1 MAERIKQIP
10 KKLLEIWN
18 NWTKK
23 QKTVIVSAVAVFLV
37 AVVILAVVLN
47 QPNYQVLTTCKDYT
61 ELSEVT
67 ALLKSNSYDYK
78 VADNSLIVQVPKA
91 KLTDAKMLIA
101 SENIQSDGYSF
112 DDAMN
117 SSFTTTESDK
127 TKKYAHYLESK
138 LKSDLESMDGIKN
151 ATVNIQLADSTNS
164 FYTATSDASVGVT
177 LKLSKTMEDEK
188 AESIANFLAT
198 SVGNTNTDNIT
209 ILSSDGSTLYS
220 GANNSTVSGVSY
232 NSKLKYKERIE
243 NTTKNSLRQG
253 LLATG
258 LYDDAYITMNL
269 VLDWDAVNTIAK
281 QYTPADGQEQGLYS
295 ESYDETSVGTNG
307 ASGTPGTTS
316 NDDTTYE
323 VTDGT
328 SSTSTYEVH
337 KYAYLPNELVTT
349 TTKEPGS
356 IVTEEKYD
364 NIIALIKNVSEIKD
378 AAGQEITQP
387 FPEEQTEEAKEEKKE
402 TSAVS
407 QTAKPAAA
415 KPAAK
420 KPTSTGKTSGSVSHT
435 VRVDIEKLDV
445 LMNLVSELIIAKN
458 GLVSASHV
466 EGDEAAALNQSFTE
480 QIEYLE
486 RVTTNLHESVMKVR
500 MMPIESVFSRFPRMI
515 RDLNKK
521 LGKKMELYMSG
532 EDTELDRTVI
542 DEIGDPIMHLLR
554 NSADHGLES
563 AEIRKERGKSEVGS
577 IFLDAFQ
584 EGNNVVIEVRDDGNG
599 IDTEKVKAKA
609 VEKGTITQ
617 EQADVMTDKE
627 AIDLLFRPS
636 FSTAEKVT
644 DVSGRGVGLDVVKS
658 KIEALGGDVEVKT
671 KYGEGSTFSIR
682 LPLTLAIIQALMVK
696 LGDEKYAISL
706 GSIET
711 IEDIPVSDIKYV
723 HAKEVI
729 HLRGNVIPLIRLRD
743 LLDVPGEPEESEN
756 ITVVVV
762 RKGDK
767 QAGLVV
773 DSLIGQMEIVIK
785 SLGKYIR
792 INKMIS
798 GATILGDGSVALII
812 DANTLV

>member
-281 QYTPADGQEQGLYS
+281 QYTPGRSGQEQGLYS

-337 KYAYLPNELVTT
+337 
-349 TTKEPGS
+349 
-356 IVTEEKYD
+356 
-364 NIIALIKNVSEIKD
+364 
-378 AAGQEITQP
+378 
-387 FPEEQTEEAKEEKKE
+387 
-402 TSAVS
+402 TSMLTC
-407 QTAKPAAA
+407 Q
-415 KPAAK
+415 
-420 KPTSTGKTSGSVSHT
+420 
-435 VRVDIEKLDV
+435 
-445 LMNLVSELIIAKN
+445 MNW
-458 GLVSASHV
+458 
-466 EGDEAAALNQSFTE
+466 
-480 QIEYLE
+480 
-486 RVTTNLHESVMKVR
+486 
-500 MMPIESVFSRFPRMI
+500 
-515 RDLNKK
+515 
-521 LGKKMELYMSG
+521 
-532 EDTELDRTVI
+532 
-542 DEIGDPIMHLLR
+542 
-554 NSADHGLES
+554 
-563 AEIRKERGKSEVGS
+563 
-577 IFLDAFQ
+577 
-584 EGNNVVIEVRDDGNG
+584 
-599 IDTEKVKAKA
+599 
-609 VEKGTITQ
+609 
-617 EQADVMTDKE
+617 
-627 AIDLLFRPS
+627 
-636 FSTAEKVT
+636 
-644 DVSGRGVGLDVVKS
+644 
-658 KIEALGGDVEVKT
+658 
-671 KYGEGSTFSIR
+671 
-682 LPLTLAIIQALMVK
+682 
-696 LGDEKYAISL
+696 
-706 GSIET
+706 
-711 IEDIPVSDIKYV
+711 
-723 HAKEVI
+723 
-729 HLRGNVIPLIRLRD
+729 
-743 LLDVPGEPEESEN
+743 
-756 ITVVVV
+756 
-762 RKGDK
+762 
-767 QAGLVV
+767 
-773 DSLIGQMEIVIK
+773 
-785 SLGKYIR
+785 
-792 INKMIS
+792 
-798 GATILGDGSVALII
+798 
-812 DANTLV
+812 

>member
-1 MAERIKQIP
+1 MDVSQY
-10 KKLLEIWN
+10 LEIFLDESN
-18 NWTKK
+18 EHLQTLSDQLIILEKEPDNSDTINEIFRAAHSLKGMAGTMGYK
-23 QKTVIVSAVAVFLV
+23 RMQNLTHDMENVF
-37 AVVILAVVLN
+37 
-47 QPNYQVLTTCKDYT
+47 
-61 ELSEVT
+61 SEVRNGNMEVNSNLVDVLFQCLD
-67 ALLKSNSYDYK
+67 ALETY
-78 VADNSLIVQVPKA
+78 VDNIRETQDEGTDDNEPIIKA
-91 KLTDAKMLIA
+91 LNAFIA
-101 SENIQSDGYSF
+101 SEGKGNAAPAAKKEEASAATASAAPA
-112 DDAMN
+112 DDKDMPLAD
-117 SSFTTTESDK
+117 FE
-127 TKKYAHYLESK
+127 
-138 LKSDLESMDGIKN
+138 KN
-151 ATVNIQLADSTNS
+151 AVNEALKKNLHVYKIKV
-164 FYTATSDASVGVT
+164 SVDENCI
-177 LKLSKTMEDEK
+177 LKAARAFLVFKNLEGHGDIIKSEPSVQDIEDEK
-188 AESIANFLAT
+188 FDFDFSII
-198 SVGNTNTDNIT
+198 V
-209 ILSSDGSTLYS
+209 
-220 GANNSTVSGVSY
+220 
-232 NSKLKYKERIE
+232 
-243 NTTKNSLRQG
+243 
-253 LLATG
+253 
-258 LYDDAYITMNL
+258 
-269 VLDWDAVNTIAK
+269 
-281 QYTPADGQEQGLYS
+281 
-295 ESYDETSVGTNG
+295 
-307 ASGTPGTTS
+307 
-316 NDDTTYE
+316 
-323 VTDGT
+323 
-328 SSTSTYEVH
+328 
-337 KYAYLPNELVTT
+337 
-349 TTKEPGS
+349 
-356 IVTEEKYD
+356 VTEEKYD

-402 TSAVS
+402 TSAIS

>member
-356 IVTEEKYD
+356 IVYD
-364 NIIALIKNVSEIKD
+364 SSTLQVTFIKNRIYNE
-378 AAGQEITQP
+378 
-387 FPEEQTEEAKEEKKE
+387 
-402 TSAVS
+402 
-407 QTAKPAAA
+407 
-415 KPAAK
+415 
-420 KPTSTGKTSGSVSHT
+420 
-435 VRVDIEKLDV
+435 
-445 LMNLVSELIIAKN
+445 
-458 GLVSASHV
+458 
-466 EGDEAAALNQSFTE
+466 DEC
-480 QIEYLE
+480 
-486 RVTTNLHESVMKVR
+486 
-500 MMPIESVFSRFPRMI
+500 
-515 RDLNKK
+515 KK
-521 LGKKMELYMSG
+521 LGYLDNMTWDEFKAQNADSVALDVDNTWLDAISRGTGVAQGNINVLAYETHYFEDSDSPSVFQTASFWIQIAFAVVILGLLAFVVIRSARPLTVEETEPELSVEEMLATTK
-532 EDTELDRTVI
+532 ENQPAVDDI
-542 DEIGDPIMHLLR
+542 DIQEKSETRKAIEKFVDENPEAVALLLR
-554 NSADHGLES
+554 NWL
-563 AEIRKERGKSEVGS
+563 
-577 IFLDAFQ
+577 
-584 EGNNVVIEVRDDGNG
+584 NDGW
-599 IDTEKVKAKA
+599 D
-609 VEKGTITQ
+609 
-617 EQADVMTDKE
+617 
-627 AIDLLFRPS
+627 
-636 FSTAEKVT
+636 
-644 DVSGRGVGLDVVKS
+644 
-658 KIEALGGDVEVKT
+658 
-671 KYGEGSTFSIR
+671 
-682 LPLTLAIIQALMVK
+682 
-696 LGDEKYAISL
+696 
-706 GSIET
+706 
-711 IEDIPVSDIKYV
+711 
-723 HAKEVI
+723 
-729 HLRGNVIPLIRLRD
+729 
-743 LLDVPGEPEESEN
+743 
-756 ITVVVV
+756 
-762 RKGDK
+762 
-767 QAGLVV
+767 
-773 DSLIGQMEIVIK
+773 
-785 SLGKYIR
+785 
-792 INKMIS
+792 
-798 GATILGDGSVALII
+798 
-812 DANTLV
+812 

>member
-1 MAERIKQIP
+1 MDVSQY
-10 KKLLEIWN
+10 LEIFLDESN
-18 NWTKK
+18 EHLQTLSDQLIILEKEPDNSDTINEIFRAAHSLKGMAGTMGYK
-23 QKTVIVSAVAVFLV
+23 RMQNLTHDMENVF
-37 AVVILAVVLN
+37 
-47 QPNYQVLTTCKDYT
+47 
-61 ELSEVT
+61 SEVRNGNMEVNSNLVDVLFQCLD
-67 ALLKSNSYDYK
+67 ALETY
-78 VADNSLIVQVPKA
+78 VDNIRETQDEGTDDNEPIIKA
-91 KLTDAKMLIA
+91 LNAFIA
-101 SENIQSDGYSF
+101 SEGKGNAAPAAKKEEAPAATASAAPA
-112 DDAMN
+112 DDKDMPLAD
-117 SSFTTTESDK
+117 FE
-127 TKKYAHYLESK
+127 
-138 LKSDLESMDGIKN
+138 KN
-151 ATVNIQLADSTNS
+151 AVNEALKKNLHVYKIKV
-164 FYTATSDASVGVT
+164 SVDENCI
-177 LKLSKTMEDEK
+177 LKAARAFLVFKNLEGHGYIIKSEPSVQDIEDEK
-188 AESIANFLAT
+188 FDFDFSII
-198 SVGNTNTDNIT
+198 V
-209 ILSSDGSTLYS
+209 
-220 GANNSTVSGVSY
+220 
-232 NSKLKYKERIE
+232 
-243 NTTKNSLRQG
+243 
-253 LLATG
+253 
-258 LYDDAYITMNL
+258 
-269 VLDWDAVNTIAK
+269 
-281 QYTPADGQEQGLYS
+281 
-295 ESYDETSVGTNG
+295 
-307 ASGTPGTTS
+307 
-316 NDDTTYE
+316 
-323 VTDGT
+323 
-328 SSTSTYEVH
+328 
-337 KYAYLPNELVTT
+337 
-349 TTKEPGS
+349 
-356 IVTEEKYD
+356 VTEEKYD

-420 KPTSTGKTSGSVSHT
+420 KPASTGKTSGSVSHT

>member
-1 MAERIKQIP
+1 MDVSQY
-10 KKLLEIWN
+10 LEIFLDESN
-18 NWTKK
+18 EHLQTLSDQLIILEKEPDNSDTINEIFRAAHSLKGMAGTMGYK
-23 QKTVIVSAVAVFLV
+23 RMQNLTHDMENVF
-37 AVVILAVVLN
+37 
-47 QPNYQVLTTCKDYT
+47 
-61 ELSEVT
+61 SEVRNGNMEVNSNLVDVLFQCLD
-67 ALLKSNSYDYK
+67 ALETY
-78 VADNSLIVQVPKA
+78 VDNIRETQDEGIDDNEPIIKA
-91 KLTDAKMLIA
+91 LNAFIA
-101 SENIQSDGYSF
+101 SEGKGNAAPAAKKEEASAATASAAPA
-112 DDAMN
+112 DDKDMPLAD
-117 SSFTTTESDK
+117 FE
-127 TKKYAHYLESK
+127 
-138 LKSDLESMDGIKN
+138 KN
-151 ATVNIQLADSTNS
+151 AVNEALKKNLHVYKIKV
-164 FYTATSDASVGVT
+164 SVDENCI
-177 LKLSKTMEDEK
+177 LKAARAFLVFKNLEGHGDIIKSEPSVQDIEDEK
-188 AESIANFLAT
+188 FDFDFSII
-198 SVGNTNTDNIT
+198 V
-209 ILSSDGSTLYS
+209 
-220 GANNSTVSGVSY
+220 
-232 NSKLKYKERIE
+232 
-243 NTTKNSLRQG
+243 
-253 LLATG
+253 
-258 LYDDAYITMNL
+258 
-269 VLDWDAVNTIAK
+269 
-281 QYTPADGQEQGLYS
+281 
-295 ESYDETSVGTNG
+295 
-307 ASGTPGTTS
+307 
-316 NDDTTYE
+316 
-323 VTDGT
+323 
-328 SSTSTYEVH
+328 
-337 KYAYLPNELVTT
+337 
-349 TTKEPGS
+349 
-356 IVTEEKYD
+356 VTEEKYD

>member
-1 MAERIKQIP
+1 MDVSQY
-10 KKLLEIWN
+10 LEIFLDESN
-18 NWTKK
+18 EHLQTLSDQLIILEKEPDNSDTINEIFRAAHSLKGMAGTMGYK
-23 QKTVIVSAVAVFLV
+23 RMQNLTHDMENVF
-37 AVVILAVVLN
+37 
-47 QPNYQVLTTCKDYT
+47 
-61 ELSEVT
+61 SEVRNGNMEVNSNLVDVLFQCLD
-67 ALLKSNSYDYK
+67 ALETY
-78 VADNSLIVQVPKA
+78 VDNIRETHDEGTDDNEPIIKA
-91 KLTDAKMLIA
+91 LNAFIA
-101 SENIQSDGYSF
+101 SEGKGNAAPAAKKEEAPAATASAASA
-112 DDAMN
+112 DDKDMPLAD
-117 SSFTTTESDK
+117 FE
-127 TKKYAHYLESK
+127 
-138 LKSDLESMDGIKN
+138 KN
-151 ATVNIQLADSTNS
+151 AVNEALKKNLHVYKIKV
-164 FYTATSDASVGVT
+164 SVDENCI
-177 LKLSKTMEDEK
+177 LKAARAFLVFKNLEGHGDIIKSEPSVQDIEDEK
-188 AESIANFLAT
+188 FDFDFSII
-198 SVGNTNTDNIT
+198 V
-209 ILSSDGSTLYS
+209 
-220 GANNSTVSGVSY
+220 
-232 NSKLKYKERIE
+232 
-243 NTTKNSLRQG
+243 
-253 LLATG
+253 
-258 LYDDAYITMNL
+258 
-269 VLDWDAVNTIAK
+269 
-281 QYTPADGQEQGLYS
+281 
-295 ESYDETSVGTNG
+295 
-307 ASGTPGTTS
+307 
-316 NDDTTYE
+316 
-323 VTDGT
+323 
-328 SSTSTYEVH
+328 
-337 KYAYLPNELVTT
+337 
-349 TTKEPGS
+349 
-356 IVTEEKYD
+356 VTEEKYD

-420 KPTSTGKTSGSVSHT
+420 KPASTGKTSGSVSHT

>member
-1 MAERIKQIP
+1 MDVSQY
-10 KKLLEIWN
+10 LEIFLDESN
-18 NWTKK
+18 EHLQTLSDQLIILEKEPDNSDTINEIFRAAHSLKGMAGTMGYK
-23 QKTVIVSAVAVFLV
+23 RMQNLTHDMENVF
-37 AVVILAVVLN
+37 
-47 QPNYQVLTTCKDYT
+47 
-61 ELSEVT
+61 SEVRNGNMEVNSNLVDVLFQCLD
-67 ALLKSNSYDYK
+67 ALETY
-78 VADNSLIVQVPKA
+78 VDNIRETQDEGTDDNEPIIKA
-91 KLTDAKMLIA
+91 LNAFIA
-101 SENIQSDGYSF
+101 SEGKGNAAPAAKKEEASAATASAAPA
-112 DDAMN
+112 DDKDMPLAD
-117 SSFTTTESDK
+117 FE
-127 TKKYAHYLESK
+127 
-138 LKSDLESMDGIKN
+138 KN
-151 ATVNIQLADSTNS
+151 AVNEALKKNLHVYKIKV
-164 FYTATSDASVGVT
+164 SVDENCI
-177 LKLSKTMEDEK
+177 LKAARAFLVFKNLEGHVDIIKSEPSVQDIEDEK
-188 AESIANFLAT
+188 FDFDFSII
-198 SVGNTNTDNIT
+198 V
-209 ILSSDGSTLYS
+209 
-220 GANNSTVSGVSY
+220 
-232 NSKLKYKERIE
+232 
-243 NTTKNSLRQG
+243 
-253 LLATG
+253 
-258 LYDDAYITMNL
+258 
-269 VLDWDAVNTIAK
+269 
-281 QYTPADGQEQGLYS
+281 
-295 ESYDETSVGTNG
+295 
-307 ASGTPGTTS
+307 
-316 NDDTTYE
+316 
-323 VTDGT
+323 
-328 SSTSTYEVH
+328 
-337 KYAYLPNELVTT
+337 
-349 TTKEPGS
+349 
-356 IVTEEKYD
+356 VTEEKYD

-420 KPTSTGKTSGSVSHT
+420 KPASTGKTSGSVSHT

>member
-356 IVTEEKYD
+356 IVYD
-364 NIIALIKNVSEIKD
+364 SSTLQVTFIMRMNVRS
-378 AAGQEITQP
+378 
-387 FPEEQTEEAKEEKKE
+387 
-402 TSAVS
+402 
-407 QTAKPAAA
+407 
-415 KPAAK
+415 
-420 KPTSTGKTSGSVSHT
+420 
-435 VRVDIEKLDV
+435 
-445 LMNLVSELIIAKN
+445 
-458 GLVSASHV
+458 
-466 EGDEAAALNQSFTE
+466 
-480 QIEYLE
+480 
-486 RVTTNLHESVMKVR
+486 
-500 MMPIESVFSRFPRMI
+500 
-515 RDLNKK
+515 
-521 LGKKMELYMSG
+521 
-532 EDTELDRTVI
+532 
-542 DEIGDPIMHLLR
+542 
-554 NSADHGLES
+554 
-563 AEIRKERGKSEVGS
+563 
-577 IFLDAFQ
+577 
-584 EGNNVVIEVRDDGNG
+584 
-599 IDTEKVKAKA
+599 
-609 VEKGTITQ
+609 
-617 EQADVMTDKE
+617 
-627 AIDLLFRPS
+627 
-636 FSTAEKVT
+636 
-644 DVSGRGVGLDVVKS
+644 
-658 KIEALGGDVEVKT
+658 
-671 KYGEGSTFSIR
+671 
-682 LPLTLAIIQALMVK
+682 LAI
-696 LGDEKYAISL
+696 
-706 GSIET
+706 
-711 IEDIPVSDIKYV
+711 
-723 HAKEVI
+723 
-729 HLRGNVIPLIRLRD
+729 LI
-743 LLDVPGEPEESEN
+743 
-756 ITVVVV
+756 T
-762 RKGDK
+762 
-767 QAGLVV
+767 
-773 DSLIGQMEIVIK
+773 
-785 SLGKYIR
+785 
-792 INKMIS
+792 
-798 GATILGDGSVALII
+798 
-812 DANTLV
+812 

>member
-258 LYDDAYITMNL
+258 LYD
-269 VLDWDAVNTIAK
+269 
-281 QYTPADGQEQGLYS
+281 
-295 ESYDETSVGTNG
+295 G

-356 IVTEEKYD
+356 IVYD
-364 NIIALIKNVSEIKD
+364 SSTLQVTFIKNRIYNE
-378 AAGQEITQP
+378 
-387 FPEEQTEEAKEEKKE
+387 
-402 TSAVS
+402 
-407 QTAKPAAA
+407 
-415 KPAAK
+415 
-420 KPTSTGKTSGSVSHT
+420 
-435 VRVDIEKLDV
+435 
-445 LMNLVSELIIAKN
+445 
-458 GLVSASHV
+458 
-466 EGDEAAALNQSFTE
+466 DEC
-480 QIEYLE
+480 
-486 RVTTNLHESVMKVR
+486 
-500 MMPIESVFSRFPRMI
+500 
-515 RDLNKK
+515 KK
-521 LGKKMELYMSG
+521 LGY
-532 EDTELDRTVI
+532 LDNMTW
-542 DEIGDPIMHLLR
+542 DEFKAQ
-554 NSADHGLES
+554 NAD
-563 AEIRKERGKSEVGS
+563 
-577 IFLDAFQ
+577 
-584 EGNNVVIEVRDDGNG
+584 
-599 IDTEKVKAKA
+599 
-609 VEKGTITQ
+609 
-617 EQADVMTDKE
+617 
-627 AIDLLFRPS
+627 
-636 FSTAEKVT
+636 
-644 DVSGRGVGLDVVKS
+644 
-658 KIEALGGDVEVKT
+658 
-671 KYGEGSTFSIR
+671 
-682 LPLTLAIIQALMVK
+682 
-696 LGDEKYAISL
+696 
-706 GSIET
+706 
-711 IEDIPVSDIKYV
+711 
-723 HAKEVI
+723 
-729 HLRGNVIPLIRLRD
+729 
-743 LLDVPGEPEESEN
+743 
-756 ITVVVV
+756 
-762 RKGDK
+762 
-767 QAGLVV
+767 
-773 DSLIGQMEIVIK
+773 
-785 SLGKYIR
+785 
-792 INKMIS
+792 
-798 GATILGDGSVALII
+798 SVALDVDNTWL
-812 DANTLV
+812 DAISRGTGVAQGNINVLAYETHYFEDSDSPSVFQTASFWIQIALAVVILGLLAFVVIRSARPLTVEETEPELSVEEMLATTKEPACC